1 MRVFSKGLQLGALL
15 VVSCAQPPAGVIY
28 ACRTQ
33 DDCPAGSVCTAL
45 QEGRYCLD
53 ATGGTA
59 GGSPGGGSA
68 AGGSAAGGST
78 AGGSTAGGSRSISAV
93 LIRGNR
99 DFNGFEFLT
108 GHLEFVNGSG
118 GVVARGSIV
127 FPRPKADWAG
137 RFAPPIS
144 NISQVRFVG
153 GLGQSANP
161 GISELELYG
170 P

>member
-1 MRVFSKGLQLGALL
+1 MSCCLQQSIT
-15 VVSCAQPPAGVIY
+15 VS
-28 ACRTQ
+28 
-33 DDCPAGSVCTAL
+33 L
-45 QEGRYCLD
+45 
-53 ATGGTA
+53 
-59 GGSPGGGSA
+59 
-68 AGGSAAGGST
+68 ST
-78 AGGSTAGGSRSISAV
+78 PRAISAV
-93 LIRGNR
+93 VIRGNR

-137 RFAPPIS
+137 RFAPPIA

-153 GLGQSANP
+153 GLAQSANP
-161 GISELELYG
+161 GISELALYG